1 MPRFSKKPKQVILSP
16 TAHTVAGMKFTSHQ
30 IRALTDWDKHT
41 CNDCVE
47 AQSDRDAKAIA
58 ELVLTKL
65 PSRTADVLL
74 SELLGFV
81 ANDNFHS
88 ASVKKLAAKL
98 APQIGWH

>member
-1 MPRFSKKPKQVILSP
+1 MPRFSKKPEPAILSP
-16 TAHTVAGMKFTSHQ
+16 TPHTIAGRKFTSYQ
-30 IRALTDWDKHT
+30 IHVLTDWDDRT
-41 CNDCVE
+41 CNECVE

-65 PSRTADVLL
+65 PSRTADALL

-88 ASVKKLAAKL
+88 ASIKKLAAKL
-98 APQIGWH
+98 APQLSWH